1 MHNNLRIS
9 TRILGGF
16 GVILALLLGLAMFAY
31 NESRSLG
38 DLFADYRGETA
49 SAAAMD
55 DIRYAA
61 RRAELAATAYVA
73 APGEQTA
80 ATLSAELSRLEGG
93 VDLLLTTVAADQSV
107 TANRLHDI
115 ADIFVAQARAMQTAV
130 DMRNHR
136 VEAMQALGIEHRRQ
150 IGAIQRNLAQRGA
163 EEPAYAAL
171 GASEA
176 FLVAR
181 MRVDR
186 FLAGGTEADFQE
198 AFAPLDETLVRL
210 DQASTEATMA
220 ERADL
225 GRARDGVMAFRDAA
239 EAAQAAEYARREA
252 IDALSAAA
260 APLIEAVEASRTD
273 AAARQG
279 AMGRSGDNL
288 VTQIL
293 RTVLLVAG
301 GALAAGI
308 FLAFVV
314 GRWIGRA
321 ISDMAGT
328 MKHLAE
334 GDLDVRIDGAERKTE
349 LGEMARSLKVFQSN
363 GRAQR
368 EAEAQAE
375 RRRAEQERVVRDLTS
390 GLGRLSRGDLT
401 GGIESPADDPFPAE
415 YETLRLTFNELV
427 SSLNTMVLTIT
438 ESAQGVRSGADEIA
452 QVSQDLSSRAETQAA
467 TLEQSAAALN
477 QLTESVRAT
486 AEKAAQADRATI
498 ENRREAEAG
507 GAVVREAVTAM
518 RQIEKSS
525 EQITRIIGVIDDIS
539 FQTNLLAL
547 NAGVEAA
554 RAGEA
559 GRGFAVVA
567 SEVRALAQRASG
579 SAKEI
584 KDLISQSSQ
593 QVEEGSALVSRT
605 GSSLEDILRRVSEV
619 SALVSEI
626 AAAATE
632 QAKGLAEV
640 NTGVTQIDVVT
651 QQNAAVA
658 EESTAAASS
667 LLSEAQ
673 QLAQALS
680 GFRTS
685 GGKPATPARAA
696 PVTQLRHAPQP
707 QPHPQRAAAAGGGGW
722 EEF

>member
-1 MHNNLRIS
+1 MRRL
-9 TRILGGF
+9 TRI
-16 GVILALLLGLAMFAY
+16 
-31 NESRSLG
+31 
-38 DLFADYRGETA
+38 
-49 SAAAMD
+49 
-55 DIRYAA
+55 
-61 RRAELAATAYVA
+61 
-73 APGEQTA
+73 P
-80 ATLSAELSRLEGG
+80 
-93 VDLLLTTVAADQSV
+93 LTTK
-107 TANRLHDI
+107 
-115 ADIFVAQARAMQTAV
+115 
-130 DMRNHR
+130 
-136 VEAMQALGIEHRRQ
+136 
-150 IGAIQRNLAQRGA
+150 
-163 EEPAYAAL
+163 
-171 GASEA
+171 
-176 FLVAR
+176 LV
-181 MRVDR
+181 
-186 FLAGGTEADFQE
+186 G
-198 AFAPLDETLVRL
+198 
-210 DQASTEATMA
+210 
-220 ERADL
+220 
-225 GRARDGVMAFRDAA
+225 
-239 EAAQAAEYARREA
+239 
-252 IDALSAAA
+252 LSSG
-260 APLIEAVEASRTD
+260 LI
-273 AAARQG
+273 
-279 AMGRSGDNL
+279 
-288 VTQIL
+288 
-293 RTVLLVAG
+293 LLVAG
-301 GALAAGI
+301 ILTVALVNSSSQNLERQTMQMQQVALRVLANTFRMDGNDIRLRFGPDGALADAIWDDIPEAVTDHALIDLVGQLTGTTATLFAWDAGQGEFVRRTTNI
-308 FLAFVV
+308 KAADGARAVGTVLGSAGPVHAAMLRGQTYSGEATILGNPYLTIYHPIRSEAGQINGLFYVGIPRAALDAAMRQALNEALMVTAALVLLGSLAAWFCVKSALRPLRQV
-314 GRWIGRA
+314 TSAVAEIGARNYTVDVPGQA
-321 ISDMAGT
+321 LNDEIGAVARNLATFRDQ
-328 MKHLAE
+328 LAE
-334 GDLDVRIDGAERKTE
+334 AAAQER
-349 LGEMARSLKVFQSN
+349 
-363 GRAQR
+363 
-368 EAEAQAE
+368 QAE

-707 QPHPQRAAAAGGGGW
+707 QPQRAAAAGGGGAGW
-722 EEF
+722 SDF